1 MSRFF
6 ITTILPIIALAMA
19 VLGFV
24 HVQKESQ
31 PIPSLAPPTPP
42 VRSPFGKTVAA
53 SGLVEPKH
61 ESIAIGSAL
70 SGIVLEVFVPAESVG
85 QHVKNGDPL
94 FRVDDRHLTA
104 QLVLQQAN
112 EASAKATLAKLQAMP
127 REEELPPIQ
136 AKVKAMEAQRSRMF
150 DQFQRSQRLLAT
162 KAITDE
168 ELTQRRLSYEEV
180 DQQFLQTKSEF
191 DLLKAGTWQPDLEV
205 AKATVAIA
213 TAQVKQTQTEVD
225 RALVRAPVDGEV
237 LQVNV
242 RPGQIV
248 SAQSNQA
255 MIVLGDST
263 ERRVRVDI
271 DEHDIPRFDP
281 HNPALAFRR
290 GDAKTELQL
299 RFVRVD
305 PYVIPKRSLSGANTE
320 RIDTRVLQ
328 VIYAIEK
335 PPLTIYIGEQLDV
348 FIDVTH
354 QSSTS
359 QIEPLP

>member
-31 PIPSLAPPTPP
+31 PVPSLPPPTPP
-42 VRSPFGKTVAA
+42 VRSPFGTTVAA

-85 QHVKNGDPL
+85 QQVRKGDPL
-94 FRVDDRHLTA
+94 FRVDDRHLAA

-112 EASAKATLAKLQAMP
+112 EASAKATLAKLEAMP
-127 REEELPPIQ
+127 RAEELPPIQ
-136 AKVKAMEAQRSRMF
+136 AKIKAVEAQRSRLF

-162 KAITDE
+162 KAITEE
-168 ELTQRRLSYEEV
+168 ELIQRRLSYEEV
-180 DQQFLQTKSEF
+180 DQQFAQAKSEF
-191 DLLKAGTWQPDLEV
+191 DLLNAGTWQPDLQV

-213 TAQVKQTQTEVD
+213 AAQVRQTQTEVD
-225 RALVRAPVDGEV
+225 RALVRAPADGEV

-242 RPGQIV
+242 RPGQVV

-271 DEHDIPRFDP
+271 DEHDIPRFDSKVS
-281 HNPALAFRR
+281 ARAFRR
-290 GDAKTELQL
+290 GDAKSELTL
-299 RFVRVD
+299 RFLRVD

-328 VIYAIEK
+328 VIYAIENASA
-335 PPLTIYIGEQLDV
+335 TIYIGEQLDV
-348 FIDVTH
+348 FIEATKRNSRITDR
-354 QSSTS
+354 
-359 QIEPLP
+359 P